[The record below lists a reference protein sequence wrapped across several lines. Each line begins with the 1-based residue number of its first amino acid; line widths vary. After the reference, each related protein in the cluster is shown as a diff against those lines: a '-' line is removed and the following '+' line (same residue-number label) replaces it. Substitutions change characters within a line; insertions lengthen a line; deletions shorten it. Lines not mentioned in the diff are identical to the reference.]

1 MKHALLLLLWGFVG
15 QLLVAQD
22 LRSQAAIAADLRSSE
37 TETIS
42 KAISDTHRIPK
53 EQRNA
58 ELRQAILY
66 ALEAEYRRDEEARL
80 AGVNRFYDEPLTFL
94 LADLAIELQD
104 PAVIPT
110 LVLVAET
117 NSDIAKALAAFGR
130 LALPIA
136 VQAARGFDPG
146 RAVRCIVALR
156 YMVEEWGIGH
166 FTAAERAELKSLVAS
181 YLEPGQ
187 PVIRTGEPG
196 ISGPNRV
203 RHAAMLALVLEDEE
217 AHGWVER
224 LISDEVAFIE
234 RLPTKE
240 AVLIP
245 QTITQ
250 IQGYLDGTPFLPAH
264 RPLSEFR
271 ERYGW
276 TEY

>member
-1 MKHALLLLLWGFVG
+1 MKYILLLIVVG
-15 QLLVAQD
+15 SIEHQVAAQPLRAQQD
-22 LRSQAAIAADLRSSE
+22 IAADLRS
-37 TETIS
+37 TDTKTIS
-42 KAISDTHRIPK
+42 AAVSDAGQIPAR
-53 EQRNA
+53 ELTP
-58 ELRQAILY
+58 ELRQAILF

-80 AGVNRFYDEPLTFL
+80 AGVNRFYDEPLTFF

-104 PAVIPT
+104 PAVIPS

-224 LISDEVAFIE
+224 LTSDEVAFIE

-250 IQGYLDGTPFLPAH
+250 IQGYLDGKPFLPAH